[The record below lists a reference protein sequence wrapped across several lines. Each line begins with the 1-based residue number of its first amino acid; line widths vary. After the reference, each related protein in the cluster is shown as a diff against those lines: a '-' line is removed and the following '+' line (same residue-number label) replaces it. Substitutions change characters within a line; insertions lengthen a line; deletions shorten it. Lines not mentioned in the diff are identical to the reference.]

1 MIINIATN
9 NHFCVNKFPAKLV
22 YNSKI
27 FFSSTSPP
35 LQKSA
40 EEDCCPDVD
49 FSQIFKT
56 FPIACGFDRKCLRS
70 ILCAYISKPR
80 HYCQIFTKHCKSKKN
95 SLGCQYKWIISLYVN
110 SFHEI
115 SDNWQ
120 ILKTRSSKD
129 ECSTGSNNHLRS
141 TDLFRS

>member
-1 MIINIATN
+1 MAKSVDN
-9 NHFCVNKFPAKLV
+9 FCPKLLNAYDHKHCHKQSLLCNKFPAKLV

-27 FFSSTSPP
+27 LFSSTSPT

-80 HYCQIFTKHCKSKKN
+80 HYCQIFTKHCKGEKTVWDVNTSE
-95 SLGCQYKWIISLYVN
+95 LYL
-110 SFHEI
+110 
-115 SDNWQ
+115 D
-120 ILKTRSSKD
+120 K
-129 ECSTGSNNHLRS
+129 
-141 TDLFRS
+141 